1 MVACPGRVA
10 PRASM
15 ARFGYARSMS
25 QSASSATLGVRLAS
39 SSAEMTLAIASDLA
53 GAARPGDLICLW
65 GELGAGK
72 TVVAKGFG
80 AGLGVQDTINSPTF
94 VLMAEYVGRLPLF
107 HLDLYRLAGADD
119 AYAGGLLDERQAAG
133 VTLIEWPE
141 RFGDALPNDRLDV
154 RIDGTGDDLRQ
165 ISISATTPGLARYVT
180 AIQDADA
187 ASPPA
192 GPVRPADAGS

>member
-1 MVACPGRVA
+1 
-10 PRASM
+10 M

-25 QSASSATLGVRLAS
+25 QTVPFTAPGVRVAS
-39 SSAEMTLAIASDLA
+39 SSAAMTLAIASDLA
-53 GAARPGDLICLW
+53 AAARPGDLICLW
-65 GELGAGK
+65 GDLGAGK

-80 AGLGVQDTINSPTF
+80 AGLGIHDTINSPTF
-94 VLMAEYVGRLPLF
+94 VLMAEYLGRLPLF

-141 RFGDALPNDRLDV
+141 RFGDALPADRLDV
-154 RIDGTGDDLRQ
+154 RIDGTGDDVRR

-180 AIQDADA
+180 VIRTGSAT
-187 ASPPA
+187 SPPA
-192 GPVRPADAGS
+192 EPVRATDAGA

>member
-1 MVACPGRVA
+1 MVACPGMLA
-10 PRASM
+10 PRAST

-25 QSASSATLGVRLAS
+25 QSASSAAPGVRLES

-154 RIDGTGDDLRQ
+154 RIDGSGDDLRQ

-180 AIQDADA
+180 AVQDADA
-187 ASPPA
+187 ASLPGGA
-192 GPVRPADAGS
+192 VRPPDAGS